1 MSAPVVALSDA
12 HEGKVPAVTL
22 YVGAGDPVA
31 WKEKL
36 PATFSA
42 KMVLFKL
49 VITGACWTVSVAP
62 TELAVTPTP
71 LLTSTRNWSPLI
83 ASVVLEIVSVAVVE
97 PEYTPATSVIA
108 RKPPTPPAERYH
120 W

>member
-1 MSAPVVALSDA
+1 MVALSDA

-49 VITGACWTVSVAP
+49 VITGACWTVSVAL

-83 ASVVLEIVSVAVVE
+83 ASVVLEIPSTAVVE
-97 PEYTPATSVIA
+97 PV
-108 RKPPTPPAERYH
+108 
-120 W
+120 